1 MIGTNRNPLRY
12 APLAAAM
19 MVLLCSGFRSAPD
32 GTEIVGPP
40 MRPFTRSV
48 VCVDGGQFSRA
59 HAYDVQSPVL
69 TGHWLE
75 LDASTVS
82 SHDPELFGQ
91 EPVAFIDSLDRAS
104 LDPHAAAD
112 SFSFPYRINLRLT
125 QHSWQVLSLFGRN
138 LAADLTSNVVVDT
151 MSTWSGAI
159 VDRFIKPA
167 TTNSLEW
174 VSKLN
179 LRPVFADQTPVTPVA
194 ASTFS
199 AAVPV
204 APSQSS
210 SRGSLSP
217 SIADGRMPSLASSM
231 GSVLDP
237 AMGLDDISRGGSDG
251 LMVGLR
257 IERPLDSRPQER
269 GVEVQVVPGLP
280 LDEGL

>member
-1 MIGTNRNPLRY
+1 MIGTNRNPLRC

-32 GTEIVGPP
+32 GTDIVGPP
-40 MRPFTRSV
+40 MRPYTRSV
-48 VCVDGGQFSRA
+48 VCVDGGQFSPA

-69 TGHWLE
+69 SGRWLE
-75 LDASTVS
+75 LEATTYPGHERAAFSGGSAASA
-82 SHDPELFGQ
+82 D
-91 EPVAFIDSLDRAS
+91 FIDHPI
-104 LDPHAAAD
+104 LDPSAD
-112 SFSFPYRINLRLT
+112 DSLWFLYRINLRLT
-125 QHSWQVLSLFGRN
+125 QHSWQALSLFGRN

-159 VDRFIKPA
+159 VDRFLKPA

-174 VSKLN
+174 VSRLN
-179 LRPVFADQTPVTPVA
+179 LRPILADQTPMTPVT

-199 AAVPV
+199 AGVPV

-237 AMGLDDISRGGSDG
+237 AMGLDDVSRGGSDG

-257 IERPLDSRPQER
+257 IERPLDSRPQDR
-269 GVEVQVVPGLP
+269 GVELQVVPGLP